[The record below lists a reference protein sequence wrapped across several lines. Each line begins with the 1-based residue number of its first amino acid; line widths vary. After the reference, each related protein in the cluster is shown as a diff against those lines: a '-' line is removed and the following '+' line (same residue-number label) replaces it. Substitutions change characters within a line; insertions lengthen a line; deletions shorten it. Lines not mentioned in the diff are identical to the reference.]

1 MDKRE
6 PVSIVLAVMVSPVPV
21 AFDEATRRPTK
32 KKITDILGHWRN
44 HWYSNSNHSS
54 VGCKRHLPKQS
65 TSLKRELT
73 IALAVVVV
81 LFDTETEGRPTK
93 KQKSRASAKLKAEEG
108 VVLDGI
114 VLLLAKSKADLE
126 DYTNNSHLLILV
138 AFDEAARRSTKKQEE
153 LNDHDEILA
162 VVRVIPTSEQQIP
175 CRGKNCSKNAAVSW
189 ASNKNPNQYR
199 NLCEYCQV
207 DEFGG

>member
-1 MDKRE
+1 M
-6 PVSIVLAVMVSPVPV
+6 
-21 AFDEATRRPTK
+21 
-32 KKITDILGHWRN
+32 
-44 HWYSNSNHSS
+44 
-54 VGCKRHLPKQS
+54 GCKRHLPKQS
-65 TSLKRELT
+65 TSLKRELFV
-73 IALAVVVV
+73 ALAVVVV

-93 KQKSRASAKLKAEEG
+93 KQKSCASAKLKAEEG

-138 AFDEAARRSTKKQEE
+138 AFDEAVRRSTKKQEE

-162 VVRVIPTSEQQIP
+162 VVRVIPTFEQQIP
-175 CRGKNCSKNAAVSW
+175 CHGKNCSKNAAVSW

-199 NLCEYCQV
+199 DLCEDFQV